1 MLFPENESQ
10 RLKVLNQYQ
19 ILDTPPEEIFDELAQ
34 LAANLCETPIALIS
48 LVDAE
53 REWFKSKIGVTISE
67 VPRSIS
73 FGQYTILQSQILIIP
88 DALQD
93 ERFAINPLVTSNH
106 YFRFYA
112 GVPLITSS
120 GFALGSLCVID
131 FVPRNL
137 SVKEQVALQQLARQ
151 LIRYLELHR
160 QKVIDDSQ
168 RSFNLLFSKN
178 PNPMWVYNQNNLQF
192 LDVNEAAVVHYGYSR
207 EEFLQM
213 RKTDICPPEDVPIL
227 LKYLEQN
234 YPNLHFAGQWRHRRK
249 DGQIIDVEIVTDTIN
264 YGNYNAR
271 LVNIRDLT
279 EHKRIER
286 TLQETEARFRV
297 ISEAIPVP
305 FIISRV
311 SDGLILYANPEL
323 FKTFRFSP

>member
-1 MLFPENESQ
+1 MLFTENESQ
-10 RLKVLNQYQ
+10 RLEVLNQYQ

-73 FGQYTILQSQILIIP
+73 FGRYTILQSQILIIP

-93 ERFAINPLVTSNH
+93 ERFATNPLVKSNH

-131 FVPRNL
+131 FAPHNL
-137 SVKEQVALQQLARQ
+137 SVKEQVVLQQLAGQ
-151 LIRYLELHR
+151 VIRYLELHQ

-178 PNPMWVYNQNNLQF
+178 LNPMWVYNQNNLQF
-192 LDVNEAAVVHYGYSR
+192 LDVNEAAVIHYGYSR

-213 RKTDICPPEDVPIL
+213 RITDIHPPEDVPIL
-227 LKYLEQN
+227 LKYLGQK
-234 YPNLHFAGQWRHRRK
+234 YLNLHFAGQWRHRRK
-249 DGQIIDVEIVTDTIN
+249 DGQIIDVEVVTHPIS
-264 YGNYNAR
+264 YGSYNAQ
-271 LVNIRDLT
+271 LVNIRDIT

-286 TLQETEARFRV
+286 ILQESEARFQV
-297 ISEAIPVP
+297 ISESIPVP
-305 FIISRV
+305 LMISRV
-311 SDGLILYANPEL
+311 SDGLILSANP
-323 FKTFRFSP
+323 